1 MRGPSSGFAALADC
15 DPEALLEEEETRAS
29 AQAGS
34 RITDTSKAAS
44 RGNKVHPRYDALPA
58 VSEVT
63 IDGTE
68 SYRRVRQDSKEWA
81 ELHAGVLT
89 TGLLSDALGLRES
102 MVEEVGLCMLTPE
115 GLRQQLGDRTPTG
128 SLPPLGASPDGV
140 IWHPHTQ
147 CDGDSATAEDGRRNR
162 REVLEVKNLCPFD
175 EWYPN
180 VVSAQYWPEKLQL
193 EMLAAGTGT
202 ALLAMDS
209 AHHGIHLFRVARDD
223 AYLQQML
230 QLLSDFYTR
239 YVQTGRE
246 PPEDMFIERADYRTF
261 IQASG
266 DFVGCIADPE
276 KPNGSDKRW
285 FLDE

>member
-1 MRGPSSGFAALADC
+1 
-15 DPEALLEEEETRAS
+15 
-29 AQAGS
+29 
-34 RITDTSKAAS
+34 
-44 RGNKVHPRYDALPA
+44 
-58 VSEVT
+58 
-63 IDGTE
+63 
-68 SYRRVRQDSKEWA
+68 
-81 ELHAGVLT
+81 
-89 TGLLSDALGLRES
+89 
-102 MVEEVGLCMLTPE
+102 
-115 GLRQQLGDRTPTG
+115 
-128 SLPPLGASPDGV
+128 V

-175 EWYPN
+175 ECTGQKRARPVYKIF
-180 VVSAQYWPEKLQL
+180 EKRPPSSIPTKFIPQLQL

-261 IQASG
+261 IQRTVGLQASG